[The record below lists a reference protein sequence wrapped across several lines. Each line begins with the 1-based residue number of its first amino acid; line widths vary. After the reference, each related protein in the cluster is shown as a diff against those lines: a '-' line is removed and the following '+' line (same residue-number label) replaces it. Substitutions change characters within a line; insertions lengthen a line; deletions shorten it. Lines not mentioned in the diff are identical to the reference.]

1 MSAHPGEE
9 KTRSHWLAIIACS
22 IVVVVLIAVFVLQ
35 NTRRGTIHFLRAGHT
50 RTGMGVARRGV
61 RVWVA
66 RRLVAAFS
74 PALTL
79 GISVGGGPGREVFAR
94 NSLTAA
100 EAGAT
105 DVTSF
110 RKELDMALSDQLT
123 KLAARAKEAEDHAAA
138 AKSKARAQLERD
150 VKTARESAKAQAD
163 QLRKTAE
170 ANKGQIS
177 DWWDGV
183 QKSWNDF
190 IARARQNI
198 DEKRAEHDENVANR
212 AADNA
217 EDDAAFAIDY
227 AYGAIEEAEYAVLD
241 ATLARM
247 DADALAAG

>member
-1 MSAHPGEE
+1 
-9 KTRSHWLAIIACS
+9 
-22 IVVVVLIAVFVLQ
+22 
-35 NTRRGTIHFLRAGHT
+35 
-50 RTGMGVARRGV
+50 
-61 RVWVA
+61 VWVA

-79 GISVGGGPGREVFAR
+79 GISLGPRGVRPEFIDRSASPGYDCLQLQKGV
-94 NSLTAA
+94 
-100 EAGAT
+100 
-105 DVTSF
+105 
-110 RKELDMALSDQLT
+110 DMALSDQLT

-138 AKSKARAQLERD
+138 AKSKARAQLEQD

-190 IARARQNI
+190 IATARQNI
-198 DEKRAEHDENVANR
+198 GEKRAEHDQNVANR

-247 DADALAAG
+247 DAEALAAG

>member
-1 MSAHPGEE
+1 
-9 KTRSHWLAIIACS
+9 
-22 IVVVVLIAVFVLQ
+22 
-35 NTRRGTIHFLRAGHT
+35 
-50 RTGMGVARRGV
+50 
-61 RVWVA
+61 
-66 RRLVAAFS
+66 
-74 PALTL
+74 
-79 GISVGGGPGREVFAR
+79 VFAR
-94 NSLTAA
+94 NSLTAV
-100 EAGAT
+100 EAPAT
-105 DVTSF
+105 DVNSF

-123 KLAARAKEAEDHAAA
+123 KLAARAKEAENHAAA
-138 AKSKARAQLERD
+138 AKSKARAQLEQD

-190 IARARQNI
+190 IATARQNI
-198 DEKRAEHDENVANR
+198 DEKRGEHDQNVANR

-247 DADALAAG
+247 DADAAAG

>member
-1 MSAHPGEE
+1 
-9 KTRSHWLAIIACS
+9 
-22 IVVVVLIAVFVLQ
+22 
-35 NTRRGTIHFLRAGHT
+35 
-50 RTGMGVARRGV
+50 
-61 RVWVA
+61 
-66 RRLVAAFS
+66 
-74 PALTL
+74 
-79 GISVGGGPGREVFAR
+79 VFAR
-94 NSLTAA
+94 NLLTAP
-100 EAGAT
+100 EARAT
-105 DVTSF
+105 DVNSF

-138 AKSKARAQLERD
+138 AKSKARAQLEQD

-190 IARARQNI
+190 IATARQNI
-198 DEKRAEHDENVANR
+198 GEKRAEHDQNVANR

>member
-1 MSAHPGEE
+1 
-9 KTRSHWLAIIACS
+9 
-22 IVVVVLIAVFVLQ
+22 
-35 NTRRGTIHFLRAGHT
+35 
-50 RTGMGVARRGV
+50 MGVARRGV

-79 GISVGGGPGREVFAR
+79 GISVRGGPGREVFAR

-100 EAGAT
+100 EAWAT
-105 DVTSF
+105 DVNRF

-138 AKSKARAQLERD
+138 AKSKARAQLEQD
-150 VKTARESAKAQAD
+150 VKTARESAKSQAD

-190 IARARQNI
+190 IATARQNI
-198 DEKRAEHDENVANR
+198 DEKRAEHDQNVANR

-247 DADALAAG
+247 DAEALAAG

>member
-1 MSAHPGEE
+1 
-9 KTRSHWLAIIACS
+9 
-22 IVVVVLIAVFVLQ
+22 
-35 NTRRGTIHFLRAGHT
+35 
-50 RTGMGVARRGV
+50 
-61 RVWVA
+61 
-66 RRLVAAFS
+66 
-74 PALTL
+74 
-79 GISVGGGPGREVFAR
+79 
-94 NSLTAA
+94 
-100 EAGAT
+100 
-105 DVTSF
+105 
-110 RKELDMALSDQLT
+110 MALSDQLT

-138 AKSKARAQLERD
+138 AKSKARAQLEQD

-170 ANKGQIS
+170 ANKGEIS

-190 IARARQNI
+190 IATARQNI
-198 DEKRAEHDENVANR
+198 GEKRAEHDQNVANR

-247 DADALAAG
+247 DAEALAAG